1 MLPLIGLLLISI
13 AISLTGDYVD
23 QQATLL
29 AIYLVY
35 GSFSLI
41 ITEKTI
47 NPNVINIA
55 DVLNLSGITVAFLH
69 FINIIFNSGLSIKE
83 D

>member
-1 MLPLIGLLLISI
+1 
-13 AISLTGDYVD
+13 
-23 QQATLL
+23 LL

-47 NPNVINIA
+47 NPNVMNIA
-55 DVLNLSGITVAFLH
+55 DVLNLAGIIVAFLH
-69 FINIIFNSGLSIKE
+69 FINIIINSGLSIKE
-83 D
+83 DYREEEQCNFYTDSSGMTR